1 MVTLYHAPVT
11 RSHLVR
17 FLLEELALPY
27 HVVRLDLASG
37 EHKSPSYLKVNPLGQ
52 LPALV
57 DGDVTLCES
66 AAICLHLADRAPG
79 SALAPPPGTRGRAL
93 YYHWVV
99 FSVAS
104 QLLALGK
111 IALHARFLPEPARS
125 PAVLEEGRRAWAS
138 VADVLSNAVRDERW
152 LLGESFSAADVM
164 VGGSLWLAALLD
176 VLAPYPALVAYH
188 DRVSHR
194 PAFVRAFDDAKV
206 S

>member
-11 RSHLVR
+11 RSHLIR
-17 FLLEELALPY
+17 FLLEELALPH

-57 DGDVTLCES
+57 DGDLTICES

-79 SALAPPPGTRGRAL
+79 SVLAPPAGTPGRAM

-111 IALHARFLPEPARS
+111 IALHTRFLPEPARS
-125 PAVLEEGRRAWAS
+125 PAVLDEGRRAWAS
-138 VADVLSNAVRDERW
+138 VADVLSNALRGRPW
-152 LLGESFSAADVM
+152 LLGESFSAVDVM
-164 VGGSLWLAALLD
+164 VGGSLWLAGLLD
-176 VLAPYPALVAYH
+176 VLAPHPELVAYH
-188 DRVSHR
+188 GRVSDR
-194 PAFVRAFDDAKV
+194 PAFARAFGDAKV